1 MNVIQALNL
10 SEHSYEECLK
20 CSICTAYCPVSAVE
34 PKYPGPKHSGP
45 DLERYRL
52 KDPMYRWAILSKLH
66 ALNTVH
72 IVQVCA
78 IVFSLTPISW
88 VL

>member
-1 MNVIQALNL
+1 MNVIQALNI
-10 SEHSYEECLK
+10 SEHNYEECLK

-52 KDPMYRWAILSKLH
+52 KDPARQNPRQHRFYGHRS
-66 ALNTVH
+66 
-72 IVQVCA
+72 Q
-78 IVFSLTPISW
+78 
-88 VL
+88 